1 MIDFRLKD
9 GQIFF
14 ESGVLQ
20 YVDGA
25 ERVRQQLEVRLSIF
39 RGEWFLDGEFGV
51 PYFESILGKQI
62 TLNGALSAIK
72 TEILA
77 VDGVSKINTFE
88 YNFDRKERLLTV
100 NFEVETP
107 YGIVAYP

>member
-9 GQIFF
+9 GQIVFD
-14 ESGVLQ
+14 SSVLQ
-20 YVDGA
+20 YVDGS

-51 PYFESILGKQI
+51 PYLDSVIGKRI
-62 TLNGALSAIK
+62 TLNGALSAIR

-77 VDGVSKINTFE
+77 VEGVIKLNSFDYNLNRKKKLLSVEFE
-88 YNFDRKERLLTV
+88 AQTDKGR
-100 NFEVETP
+100 
-107 YGIVAYP
+107 